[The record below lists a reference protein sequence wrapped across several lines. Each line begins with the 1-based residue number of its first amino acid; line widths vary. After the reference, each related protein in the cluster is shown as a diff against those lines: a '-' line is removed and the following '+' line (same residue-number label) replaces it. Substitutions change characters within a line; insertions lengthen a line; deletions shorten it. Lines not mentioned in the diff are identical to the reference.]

1 MSFQPARRTCVLI
14 GNLEPMLRLGMS
26 RVLAGD
32 GFDVVDEQGPP
43 AEIVEPHLLEAILPE
58 ARRLNPDAVV
68 LALSDQASRELG
80 EEVRA
85 AAPEAKVFLVAR
97 DETTMEVLGP
107 GSSAPR
113 RVHRPVSDALLSE
126 LSARQPSAERT

>member
-1 MSFQPARRTCVLI
+1 VSFQPSRRTCVLI

-26 RVLAGD
+26 RVLTGD

-43 AEIVEPHLLEAILPE
+43 AEIVEQ

-68 LALSDQASRELG
+68 LALTDSASRELG

-107 GSSAPR
+107 GPAAPR
-113 RVHRPVSDALLSE
+113 RVHRAVSDAILSE

>member
-1 MSFQPARRTCVLI
+1 VSFQPARQTCVLI

-32 GFDVVDEQGPP
+32 GFNVVDEKGSP
-43 AEIVEPHLLEAILPE
+43 AEIVEQ

-85 AAPEAKVFLVAR
+85 AAPEATVFLVAR

-107 GSSAPR
+107 GSTAPR
-113 RVHRPVSDALLSE
+113 RVHRAVSDALLSE

>member
-1 MSFQPARRTCVLI
+1 VSFQPARRTCVLI

-32 GFDVVDEQGPP
+32 GFDVVDEKGPP
-43 AEIVEPHLLEAILPE
+43 AEIVEQ

-107 GSSAPR
+107 GLAAPR
-113 RVHRPVSDALLSE
+113 RVHRAVSDALLSE

>member
-1 MSFQPARRTCVLI
+1 VSFQPARRTCVLI
-14 GNLEPMLRLGMS
+14 GNLEPILRLGMT
-26 RVLAGD
+26 RVLADD
-32 GFDVVDEQGPP
+32 GFDVVDEHGPP
-43 AEIVEPHLLEAILPE
+43 AEIVEQ

-68 LALSDQASRELG
+68 LTLDGRASRELG

-107 GSSAPR
+107 GQSAPR
-113 RVHRPVSDALLSE
+113 RVHRAVSDALLSE